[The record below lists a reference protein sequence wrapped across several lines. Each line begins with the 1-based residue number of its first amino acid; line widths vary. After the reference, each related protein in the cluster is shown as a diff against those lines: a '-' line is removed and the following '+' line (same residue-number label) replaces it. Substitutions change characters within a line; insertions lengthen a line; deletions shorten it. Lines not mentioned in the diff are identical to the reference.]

1 MHCEHL
7 SLCMLCRSN
16 VVCIFTVMVKVRQ
29 YSAGCAAFCQPV
41 RPLVRPSGGISARCV
56 ATPEE
61 RGDDHLLSSE
71 KLLEDVGWLLRRHGL
86 RGGEGGGQVQAPERQ
101 GESSEVRDGAV
112 HGPAALPVFHPE
124 ARSSGRAGQAVHL
137 RWRLLCGTYHWADVQ
152 RDCLS
157 SRGGEKRRVLLSSL
171 LLYQYWR
178 HYIILTSCPIPRSS
192 GPHFAWQPEK
202 YRYLC

>member
-7 SLCMLCRSN
+7 SRRMFCLSN
-16 VVCIFTVMVKVRQ
+16 VVCIFTVMVKIRHC
-29 YSAGCAAFCQPV
+29 SAGCAAFCPS
-41 RPLVRPSGGISARCV
+41 VRPSGGISTRCV
-56 ATPEE
+56 ATPED
-61 RGDDHLLSSE
+61 RGGDHLLSSE
-71 KLLEDVGWLLRRHGL
+71 KLLEDVGWLLRSHGL

-137 RWRLLCGTYHWADVQ
+137 RWHLLCGTHHWADVQ

-157 SRGGEKRRVLLSSL
+157 SRGGEKRRVLLLL

-178 HYIILTSCPIPRSS
+178 HYIILTRCPIQRSS
-192 GPHFAWQPEK
+192 GPHFTWQPEK